1 MSSSRRLIKGIA
13 LLLSWLFMT
22 HGIYAQPAIAA
33 EKRIKIAFQGP
44 LSGPEAELGLQQLQ
58 AVEYMVTK
66 FNQKNSGKI
75 KVEIVQVDDQG
86 DPAIAVKL
94 APVIAAD
101 SSIIGLVGPSYSGA
115 TTASLPFYKDGSL
128 ALISPSATNPVLTD
142 PTNSRYGGPIFHRV
156 AQTDERL
163 GAALAKLAVEGI
175 SNPKTF
181 LITDEQDFSNLEEKL
196 IQTGLSFIGKIK
208 VSSISTD
215 YSSTVQEVL
224 SKNPTSVVLTGY
236 YPSTSKLVRQL
247 RLAGYKNRIALG
259 DGSLTPEFIK
269 LVGAPLAEGLLLA
282 TGFAPPTSLP
292 LELQF
297 DYKNTMGN
305 EIPDLAATSLDA
317 AKVFL
322 DCMSKGNSSRVS
334 ILACVKAYSGKSVS
348 GEIIG
353 FNSNGDIKGASFPR
367 VIIKNGKF
375 VGVLASDLNP
385 KLSSVKPATPVITG
399 FTFAKKK
406 LNISIDI
413 SKGLT
418 PDSVYLQLP
427 SISTKKIYATIK
439 GKVATLA
446 VPLTSAMYGQDL
458 AFNVVSAKKSAES
471 NAYSST
477 IEIPAQN
484 SDVELEAS
492 KIPNPPKNLVY
503 NFTEK
508 GHGITVEIDTN
519 QSSRAVETYM
529 YSSDLEI
536 SKSNQVKGKTI
547 GGKSVFKIDIPVSM
561 AGKKLILNLISKNAV
576 GESKVFTSI
585 IFPKVESSVAGA
597 NAVVC
602 RKASQVRTFDAA
614 VCPPGWSKT

>member
-1 MSSSRRLIKGIA
+1 MSSSRYLIKGLA
-13 LLLSWLFMT
+13 LLLSWLFLT
-22 HGIYAQPAIAA
+22 HGIFLQPAFAA

-44 LSGPEAELGLQQLQ
+44 LSGPEAEVGLQQLQ

-66 FNQKNSGKI
+66 FNQKNSKKI

-86 DPAIAVKL
+86 DPAIAVTL

-101 SSIIGLVGPSYSGA
+101 LSIIGLVGPSYSGA
-115 TTASLPFYKDGSL
+115 TSISLPFYKDGSL

-142 PTNSRYGGPIFHRV
+142 PTNSRYGAPIFHRV

-181 LITDEQDFSNLEEKL
+181 LITDDQNWNLEEKL
-196 IQTGLSFIGKIK
+196 IQAGLSFIGNIK
-208 VSSISTD
+208 VSATSAD

-224 SKNPTSVVLTGY
+224 SKNPTTVVLTGY

-247 RLAGYKNRIALG
+247 RLGGYKNRIVLS
-259 DGSLTPEFIK
+259 DWSLTPEFIK
-269 LVGAPLAEGLLLA
+269 LVGAPIAEGVLLA
-282 TGFAPPTSLP
+282 TSIAPPTSLP

-297 DYKNTMGN
+297 DFKNTMGN
-305 EIPDLAATSLDA
+305 EVPDLASTSLDA
-317 AKVFL
+317 TKVFL
-322 DCMSKGNSSRVS
+322 DCIGKGNSSRIS
-334 ILACVKAYSGKSVS
+334 MLACVKAYSGKSIS
-348 GEIIG
+348 GETIG
-353 FNSNGDIKGASFPR
+353 FDSNGDIKGASFPR

-385 KLSSVKPATPVITG
+385 KSSSVKPTMPVITG

-439 GKVATLA
+439 GKVATLV
-446 VPLTSAMYGQDL
+446 VPLTSAMYGQNL

-477 IEIPAQN
+477 IEIPTQN
-484 SDVELEAS
+484 SGVELEAS
-492 KIPNPPKNLVY
+492 KIPSPPKNLEY

-508 GHGITVEIDTN
+508 GHGITVEIDTA
-519 QSSRAVETYM
+519 QSSRAVETYL
-529 YSSDLEI
+529 YSTDLEI
-536 SKSNQVKGKTI
+536 SKSNQVKGKTV
-547 GGKSVFKIDIPVSM
+547 GGKSAFKIDIPVSM
-561 AGKKLILNLISKNAV
+561 AGKKLILNLVSKNSV

-585 IFPKVESSVAGA
+585 IFPKAESSVAGGNIVA
-597 NAVVC
+597 C

>member
-1 MSSSRRLIKGIA
+1 MSPGHLVRKCTA
-13 LLLSWLFMT
+13 LFLASLFLT
-22 HGIYAQPAIAA
+22 HGIFPQPAISA

-58 AVEYMVTK
+58 GVEYMVKK
-66 FNQKNSGKI
+66 FNQKNFGKI

-86 DPAIAVKL
+86 DPTIAVKL

-101 SSIIGLVGPSYSGA
+101 LSIIGLVGPSYSGA
-115 TTASLPFYKDGSL
+115 TSASLPFYKEGSL
-128 ALISPSATNPVLTD
+128 ALISPTATNPALTD
-142 PTNSRYGGPIFHRV
+142 PTNSRYGAPIFHRV

-181 LITDEQDFSNLEEKL
+181 LITDEQDFVNLEEKL
-196 IQTGLSFIGKIK
+196 IQTGLSFIGNIK
-208 VSSISTD
+208 VSAISAD
-215 YSSTVQEVL
+215 YSSAVQEVL
-224 SKNPTSVVLTGY
+224 AKNPTTVVLTGY

-247 RLAGYKNRIALG
+247 RVEGYKNRIVLG
-259 DGSLTPEFIK
+259 DGSLSSEFIK
-269 LVGAPLAEGLLLA
+269 LVGAPLAEGLLIA
-282 TGFAPPTSLP
+282 TSIAPSTSLP
-292 LELQF
+292 LELRF
-297 DYKNTMGN
+297 DFKNTMGN
-305 EIPDLAATSLDA
+305 EVPDLAATSLDA
-317 AKVFL
+317 SKVFL
-322 DCMSKGNSSRVS
+322 DCIGKGNSSRIS
-334 ILACVKAYSGKSVS
+334 ILACVKSYSGKSIS

-353 FNSNGDIKGASFPR
+353 FDSNGDIKGASFPR

-375 VGVLASDLNP
+375 VGVIASDLNP
-385 KLSSVKPATPVITG
+385 GSSSVRPTMPVITG

-439 GKVATLA
+439 GKVATLV
-446 VPLTSAMYGQDL
+446 VPLTSAMYGQNL

-477 IEIPAQN
+477 IEIPTQN
-484 SDVELEAS
+484 SGVGIEAS
-492 KIPNPPKNLVY
+492 RAPSPPKNLVY

-508 GHGITVEIDTN
+508 GHGITVEIDVT
-519 QSSRAVETYM
+519 QSSRASETYL
-529 YSSDLEI
+529 YSTDLEI
-536 SKSNQVKGKTI
+536 SKSNKVKGKTI
-547 GGKSVFKIDIPVSM
+547 GGNSVFKIDIPVSL
-561 AGKKLILNLISKNAV
+561 AGKKLILNLISNNAF

-585 IFPKVESSVAGA
+585 IFPKAESSVPGA
-597 NAVVC
+597 NTVVC
-602 RKASQVRTFDAA
+602 RKASQVRTFEAS

>member
-1 MSSSRRLIKGIA
+1 MSSSRYLIKGLA
-13 LLLSWLFMT
+13 LLLSWLFLT
-22 HGIYAQPAIAA
+22 HGIFLQPAFAA

-44 LSGPEAELGLQQLQ
+44 LSGPEAEVGLQQLQ

-66 FNQKNSGKI
+66 FNQKNSKKI

-86 DPAIAVKL
+86 DPAIAVTL

-101 SSIIGLVGPSYSGA
+101 LSIIGLVGPSYSGA
-115 TTASLPFYKDGSL
+115 TSISLPFYKDGSL
-128 ALISPSATNPVLTD
+128 ALISPSATNPALTD
-142 PTNSRYGGPIFHRV
+142 PTNSRYGAPIFHRV

-181 LITDEQDFSNLEEKL
+181 LITDDQNWNLEEKL
-196 IQTGLSFIGKIK
+196 IQAGLSFIGNIK
-208 VSSISTD
+208 VSATSAD

-224 SKNPTSVVLTGY
+224 SKNPTTVVLTGY

-247 RLAGYKNRIALG
+247 RLGGYKNRIVLS
-259 DGSLTPEFIK
+259 DWSLTPEFIK
-269 LVGAPLAEGLLLA
+269 LVGAPIAEGVLLA
-282 TGFAPPTSLP
+282 TSIAPPTSLP

-297 DYKNTMGN
+297 DFKNTMGN
-305 EIPDLAATSLDA
+305 EVPDLASTSLDA
-317 AKVFL
+317 TKVFL
-322 DCMSKGNSSRVS
+322 DCIGKGNSSRIS
-334 ILACVKAYSGKSVS
+334 MLACVKAYSGKSIS
-348 GEIIG
+348 GETIG
-353 FNSNGDIKGASFPR
+353 FDSNGDIKGASFPR

-385 KLSSVKPATPVITG
+385 KSSSVKPTMPVITG

-439 GKVATLA
+439 GKVATLV
-446 VPLTSAMYGQDL
+446 VPLTSAMYGQNL

-477 IEIPAQN
+477 IEIPTQN
-484 SDVELEAS
+484 SGVELEAS
-492 KIPNPPKNLVY
+492 KIPSPPKNLEY

-508 GHGITVEIDTN
+508 GHGITVEIDTA
-519 QSSRAVETYM
+519 QSSRAVETYL
-529 YSSDLEI
+529 YSTDLEI
-536 SKSNQVKGKTI
+536 SKSNQVKGKTV
-547 GGKSVFKIDIPVSM
+547 GGKSAFKIDIPVSM
-561 AGKKLILNLISKNAV
+561 AGKKLILNLVSKNSV

-585 IFPKVESSVAGA
+585 IFPKAESSVVGGNIVA
-597 NAVVC
+597 C

>member
-1 MSSSRRLIKGIA
+1 MSSSRYLIKGLA
-13 LLLSWLFMT
+13 LLLSWLFLT
-22 HGIYAQPAIAA
+22 HGIFLQPAFAA

-44 LSGPEAELGLQQLQ
+44 LSGPEAEVGLQQLQ

-66 FNQKNSGKI
+66 FNQKNSKKI

-86 DPAIAVKL
+86 DPAIAVTL

-101 SSIIGLVGPSYSGA
+101 LSIIGLVGPSYSGA
-115 TTASLPFYKDGSL
+115 TSISLPFYKDGSL
-128 ALISPSATNPVLTD
+128 ALISPSATNPALTD
-142 PTNSRYGGPIFHRV
+142 PTNSRYGAPIFHRV

-181 LITDEQDFSNLEEKL
+181 LITDEQDFANLEEKL
-196 IQTGLSFIGKIK
+196 IRAGLSFIGNIK
-208 VSSISTD
+208 VSATSAD

-224 SKNPTSVVLTGY
+224 SKNPTTVVLTGY
-236 YPSTSKLVRQL
+236 FPSTSKLVRQL
-247 RLAGYKNRIALG
+247 RLGGYKNRIVLG
-259 DGSLTPEFIK
+259 DGSLTPEFVK
-269 LVGAPLAEGLLLA
+269 LVGAPIAEGVLLA
-282 TGFAPPTSLP
+282 TSIAPPTSLP

-297 DYKNTMGN
+297 DFKNTMGN
-305 EIPDLAATSLDA
+305 EVPDLASTSLDA
-317 AKVFL
+317 TKVFL
-322 DCMSKGNSSRVS
+322 DCIGKGNSSRIS
-334 ILACVKAYSGKSVS
+334 MLACVKAYSGKSIS
-348 GEIIG
+348 GETIG
-353 FNSNGDIKGASFPR
+353 FDSNGDIKGASFPR

-385 KLSSVKPATPVITG
+385 KSSSVKPTMPVITG

-439 GKVATLA
+439 GKVATLV
-446 VPLTSAMYGQDL
+446 VPLTSAMYGQNL

-477 IEIPAQN
+477 IEIPTQN
-484 SDVELEAS
+484 SGVELEAS
-492 KIPNPPKNLVY
+492 KIPSPPKNLEY

-508 GHGITVEIDTN
+508 GHGITVEIDTA
-519 QSSRAVETYM
+519 QSSRAVETYL
-529 YSSDLEI
+529 YSTDLEI
-536 SKSNQVKGKTI
+536 SKSNQVKGKTV
-547 GGKSVFKIDIPVSM
+547 GGKSAFKIDIPVSM
-561 AGKKLILNLISKNAV
+561 AGKKLILNLVSKNSV

-585 IFPKVESSVAGA
+585 IFPKAESSVVGGNIVA
-597 NAVVC
+597 C